1 MAEVGAWLGPGV
13 VIGHSTLED
22 EEEEEEEEEEE
33 GGVEGIVSGIRIL
46 NSTHQPPSL
55 STQGWLLYAQ
65 VYVGR
70 SIV

>member
-13 VIGHSTLED
+13 VIGDSMLED
-22 EEEEEEEEEEE
+22 EEEEADEDEE
-33 GGVEGIVSGIRIL
+33 GGVEGIVSGIRFL
-46 NSTHQPPSL
+46 NSTHQSPSL
-55 STQGWLLYAQ
+55 RTQGWLLYAQ